1 MVKRALA
8 IVTLALC
15 ALTPGALLVAA
26 PPASAAV
33 DKEISWALDFL
44 YARQR
49 ADGGFSLSG
58 TTGSA
63 FETPYAMYAVTAG
76 DQALSKWKAGGKTPV
91 AYLQSLD
98 LEATAL
104 ATSPRNPPVFY
115 AKCILAYRAA
125 GRRDL
130 IYYAGN
136 KGIDLVTKMNAYRNA
151 SLGYYA
157 SQAGGGGLYE
167 ISTTAWAML
176 ALSAANETDDGKIT
190 DAAQWLR
197 TVDAAGGYPVEPG
210 EPEEVDATAIAILA
224 LRAADD
230 VSSSAANTA
239 RIASALAFVKGCQKT
254 SGGFTD
260 RPGGDTA
267 NTAATGWAVQ
277 AIRAAGESPGDVTTG
292 AAGAK
297 TPLEFLRNAQLA
309 SGAFGLTLASGRTT
323 LATTS
328 LGTIGLRSGAYL
340 PVKGDGNPASPNFR
354 PYFVKNSV
362 KPANGAVFTTST
374 VTVAAAYA
382 DTARGT
388 GIKISAIRV
397 TVDGTNKTK
406 PASISK
412 SRLSLKLV
420 NLSSGTHSV
429 VIRIADKAGNARSTT
444 RSFTVRVATPST
456 PTPTPTQTY
465 RPPTTPTYRPPTTTT
480 PPTVIT
486 PTPTPPYS
494 GSPDPYDTLSPYPYD
509 SVYPYDDGYPYS
521 SSPSPSGSSALGAPG
536 EGGGTG
542 SWPMTA
548 LAILLVTLVPIGAL
562 ASYIRRQRLAASLG
576 AAPQGKVLP
585 GGGSAWQRLKG
596 RFTRGGSAP
605 ATGE

>member
-362 KPANGAVFTTST
+362 KPANGAVFTTCDGHGRGRLRRHRARHRDQDLGDQGDGRRDQQDEAR
-374 VTVAAAYA
+374 VDLEVAALAQARQPLLGHSQCRDQDRRQGRQRAFDDAVVHGQGGDPVDAHPDAHA
-382 DTARGT
+382 D
-388 GIKISAIRV
+388 
-397 TVDGTNKTK
+397 
-406 PASISK
+406 
-412 SRLSLKLV
+412 
-420 NLSSGTHSV
+420 LSS
-429 VIRIADKAGNARSTT
+429 ADHAARTG
-444 RSFTVRVATPST
+444 RRR
-456 PTPTPTQTY
+456 
-465 RPPTTPTYRPPTTTT
+465 RPRP
-480 PPTVIT
+480 
-486 PTPTPPYS
+486 
-494 GSPDPYDTLSPYPYD
+494 
-509 SVYPYDDGYPYS
+509 
-521 SSPSPSGSSALGAPG
+521 
-536 EGGGTG
+536 
-542 SWPMTA
+542 
-548 LAILLVTLVPIGAL
+548 
-562 ASYIRRQRLAASLG
+562 RR
-576 AAPQGKVLP
+576 
-585 GGGSAWQRLKG
+585 
-596 RFTRGGSAP
+596 
-605 ATGE
+605 